1 MRMFARMLLLACC
14 LLGAAAHPAAR
25 AADEVVGMVL
35 DVQGGGEVIDQGQAS
50 RLQLLGYL
58 KPGAQLRL
66 DAGARASVSHY
77 GARLIY
83 QLNGPLLAEVDRG
96 ALRVLKG
103 AAPGTKSLAEKVVQA
118 ALGANTGP
126 AAYKMRAVMQE
137 LVLLGPRN
145 GSVVLGTRPS
155 FRWESSEPATYQ
167 LTLESADGK
176 PLLQIKT
183 DNPGWQPADG
193 QALASGQGYRWSVS
207 YTSAVDGVQHS
218 ATAQF
223 SVVGEAERASLAA
236 LRPGAD
242 AGVDEL
248 VLYAT
253 LLQNRQMIDD
263 ARLVWAEIAAR
274 RPDLSK
280 AGSLAR

>member
-1 MRMFARMLLLACC
+1 MRMFARMLVLACC
-14 LLGAAAHPAAR
+14 LLGAAAH

-35 DVQGGGEVIDQGQAS
+35 DVQGGGEVIDRGQAS

-77 GARLIY
+77 GAKLIY

-103 AAPGTKSLAEKVVQA
+103 AAPATKSLAEKVVQA

-126 AAYKMRAVMQE
+126 AAYKMRAMMQE

-176 PLLQIKT
+176 PLWQIKT

-193 QALASGQGYRWSVS
+193 QALASGQGYRWSVG

>member
-1 MRMFARMLLLACC
+1 MRTSATLLWLLCC
-14 LLGAAAHPAAR
+14 LAGAANAAA

-35 DVQGGGEVIDQGQAS
+35 DVQGGGELIDKGQPS

-58 KPGAQLRL
+58 KPGVRLRL
-66 DAGARASVSHY
+66 DSGARASVSHY

-83 QLNGPLLAEVDRG
+83 QLNGPLLAEIDAG

-103 AAPGTKSLAEKVVQA
+103 AAPATKSLAEKVVQA
-118 ALGANTGP
+118 AVGANSGP
-126 AAYKMRAVMQE
+126 AAYKMRAMQQQI
-137 LVLLGPRN
+137 VLLGPRN
-145 GSVVLGTRPS
+145 GSVVLGSRPS
-155 FRWESSEPATYQ
+155 FRWESSEPALYQ
-167 LTLESADGK
+167 LTLQDADGK
-176 PLLQIKT
+176 LLLQIST

-193 QALASGQGYRWSVS
+193 QALASGQSYRWSVS
-207 YTSAVDGVQHS
+207 YTSAVDGAQRS
-218 ATAQF
+218 ASAQF
-223 SVVGEAERASLAA
+223 SVVSEAERASLAA

-253 LLQNRQMIDD
+253 LPQNRQMIDD